1 MLRKGLQGGFHYRR
15 MHIAG
20 TERYTDEP
28 DKNEFS
34 HVVESAEYALLG
46 GGERA
51 TMSTVPWDDDEDTR
65 EPQYAIMEGV

>member
-1 MLRKGLQGGFHYRR
+1 MQ
-15 MHIAG
+15 IAG

-34 HVVESAEYALLG
+34 HVVESGEYALLG

-51 TMSTVPWDDDEDTR
+51 TARQSAYDAQDEDS
-65 EPQYAIMEGV
+65 EPAYAEMGGV